1 MAADRTVPC
10 DHLIR
15 RESSWKAESVIGWS
29 AAQHELGGSG
39 CPNRNQMAKFHEKKK
54 KIQGR
59 KGAHRGETLL
69 YLLHSSQA
77 SWQSEDTKKSGKM
90 RMFPLISL

>member
-10 DHLIR
+10 DHSIR

-29 AAQHELGGSG
+29 AAQHELGSSG
-39 CPNRNQMAKFHEKKK
+39 CPNCNPMAKFFNYTGRKVEMRE
-54 KIQGR
+54 R
-59 KGAHRGETLL
+59 KGAHRGETLF

-77 SWQSEDTKKSGKM
+77 SWQLEDTK
-90 RMFPLISL
+90 

>member
-29 AAQHELGGSG
+29 AAQHELGGS
-39 CPNRNQMAKFHEKKK
+39 CCRNCNQMAKFHKKK
-54 KIQGR
+54 SR
-59 KGAHRGETLL
+59 YRGEKVPTEVRLC
-69 YLLHSSQA
+69 YIYCTQVRPPGSRRTQKSQ
-77 SWQSEDTKKSGKM
+77 E
-90 RMFPLISL
+90 R